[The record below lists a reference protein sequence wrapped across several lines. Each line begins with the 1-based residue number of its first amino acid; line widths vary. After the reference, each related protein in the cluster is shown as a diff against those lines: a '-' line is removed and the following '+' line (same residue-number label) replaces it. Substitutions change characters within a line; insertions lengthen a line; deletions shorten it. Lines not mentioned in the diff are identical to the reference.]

1 MNRNFMNLFT
11 SFPIYCISK
20 LLKFWLNQSKC
31 KPNQIKE
38 SSLYTIE
45 RGLDNVLAVI
55 NFALN
60 QKEILSRRLCLP
72 RYSTRPYLSITEMA
86 ENIRTMNNN

>member
-1 MNRNFMNLFT
+1 M
-11 SFPIYCISK
+11 
-20 LLKFWLNQSKC
+20 
-31 KPNQIKE
+31 
-38 SSLYTIE
+38 E